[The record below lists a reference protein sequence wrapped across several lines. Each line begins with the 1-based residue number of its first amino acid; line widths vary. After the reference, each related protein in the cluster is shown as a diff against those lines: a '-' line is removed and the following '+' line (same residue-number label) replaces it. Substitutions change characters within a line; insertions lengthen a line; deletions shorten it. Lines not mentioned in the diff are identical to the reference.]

1 MEGFVSKILRKFRHM
16 KFLSKCKFLL
26 KKINNFEHIMEKLTD
41 KQIKNKT
48 QEFKNRYSNGESLN
62 DLLPEVFAVVREA
75 SKRVFNMRQFD
86 VQIIGGIVLH
96 YGNIAEMRTG
106 EGKTLSAVA
115 PAYLNTLSGNQVHIV
130 TVNDYLAKVGAES
143 MSKLYDFLGVTVGY
157 INQYTFNKRE
167 MYRKD
172 ILYTTNSEIVF
183 DYLKDNMKESD
194 DFFVRDFYFVIID
207 EVDSILIDE
216 ARTPLIISGESSKAS
231 DLCIEAD
238 KIIKQLNKDDY
249 EIDEKY
255 KQVSFTEQGI
265 EKVEMLLKEKNLIR
279 DNLFSGNSELIHC
292 LNQAL
297 KANVVMHKN
306 IDYISHKGKIMIID
320 ASTGRIMSGR
330 RYSDGLHQAIEAKE
344 NVKIEAENKTIAS
357 ITYQNFFRLYKKLS
371 GMTGTAETEVEEFIE
386 IYNLEVYSIPTN
398 LPIQRI
404 DDIDR
409 IYPSI
414 EEKALALV
422 EIVKERHSKGQPIL
436 IGTSS
441 VEKSEYFSSILTEVG
456 IKHSILNARN
466 HENEAEIIAQAGRS
480 YSVTIATNMAGRGTD
495 IKLGGS
501 DEHDKKKVME
511 VGGLCVIGTERHE
524 NRRIDNQLQGRA
536 GRQGDPGYSIF
547 LISIDDPLF
556 RIFGNPNISL
566 GSGKIVSS
574 RIISKLIESAQQKVE
589 RMHFESRKNVLK
601 YDDILNVQRKII
613 YSDRINIIRSKFDLN
628 KIKHISHDLLDQL
641 LDSYMGYYIH
651 EWNLDKLS
659 EMLNDIYQIKFEY
672 DDNKRFIQVKDELY
686 SESDQILD
694 RYHEIILHDDE
705 FDDIFRTN
713 ILSYTD
719 KLWTD
724 HINMLDKLR
733 NSIYLQSYGQKDP
746 FHEYQDISYNMFIQL
761 RENIHI
767 YLIKEYIKH
776 AIEYKINR
784 NLINEFVQNNIISGI
799 IYFIQ
804 EFAHNNNVEQYIK
817 YKVNQLSGE
826 NFIENCINKFI
837 CSIKED
843 NAIITEYIKIIAQN
857 EPSQFMNN
865 LSQFRLNKNILH
877 DISNYIQSAM
887 ISDFNK
893 NKYQI
898 MNTVIILDKLRK
910 ITIRKKLSNI
920 FIYSINNVYIPTI
933 NSRNS
938 LCHCNSGLKYKLCHG
953 KIKSDCLFSITI

>member
-1 MEGFVSKILRKFRHM
+1 MEGFVSRLLRKFRHM

-26 KKINNFEHIMEKLTD
+26 RKINNFEHIIEKLTNE
-41 KQIKNKT
+41 QIKDKT
-48 QEFKNRYSNGESLN
+48 QEFKNRYNQGESL
-62 DLLPEVFAVVREA
+62 DSLLPEVFAIVREA

-86 VQIIGGIVLH
+86 VQMIGGIVLH

-106 EGKTLSAVA
+106 EGKTLVAVA

-130 TVNDYLAKVGAES
+130 TVNDYLAKRDAEF
-143 MSKLYDFLGVTVGY
+143 MSKLYNFLGVTVGY
-157 INQYTFNKRE
+157 INQYTFNKKE
-167 MYRKD
+167 MYSKD
-172 ILYTTNSEIVF
+172 IIYTTNSEIVF

-194 DFFVRDFYFVIID
+194 DFLIKEFHFAIID

-216 ARTPLIISGESSKAS
+216 ARTPLIISGEASKAS

-238 KIIKQLNKDDY
+238 KIIKQLSKEDY

-255 KQVSFTEQGI
+255 KQVSFTEKGI
-265 EKVEMLLKEKNLIR
+265 EKVETLLKEKNLIQ
-279 DNLFSGNSELIHC
+279 DNLFAGNSELIHC
-292 LNQAL
+292 LNQSL
-297 KANVVMHKN
+297 KANVIMHKN

-344 NVKIEAENKTIAS
+344 KVKIEAENKTIAS
-357 ITYQNFFRLYKKLS
+357 ITYQNFFRLYNKLS
-371 GMTGTAETEVEEFIE
+371 GMTGTAETEAEEFIE
-386 IYNLEVYSIPTN
+386 IYNLEVYTIPTN

-414 EEKALALV
+414 QEKALALV
-422 EIVKERHSKGQPIL
+422 EMVKTRHSKGQPIL

-441 VEKSEYFSSILTEVG
+441 VEKSEYFSSILSQANIE
-456 IKHSILNARN
+456 HSILNARN

-480 YSVTIATNMAGRGTD
+480 YAVTIATNMAGRGTD
-495 IKLGGS
+495 IKLGGG
-501 DEHDKKKVME
+501 DENDKKKVME

-524 NRRIDNQLQGRA
+524 NRRIDNQLQGRS

-547 LISIDDPLF
+547 LISVDDSLF

-613 YSDRINIIRSKFDLN
+613 YSDRINIIRSKFDLD
-628 KIKHISHDLLDQL
+628 KMQQISHDLIDQL
-641 LDSYMGYYIH
+641 LNKYMGYYIH

-659 EMLNDIYQIKFEY
+659 EMLNDIYQVKFEY
-672 DDNKRFIQVKDELY
+672 NDETFAQVKNILY
-686 SESDQILD
+686 TDSDRRLAQ
-694 RYHEIILHDDE
+694 YHKMILHDDE
-705 FDDIFRTN
+705 FDYIFRNN
-713 ILSYTD
+713 ILHYTD

-724 HINMLDKLR
+724 HINMLDRLR

-746 FHEYQDISYNMFIQL
+746 FHEYQDASYHMFIKL
-761 RENIHI
+761 REDIHI

-776 AIEYKINR
+776 AIEYEINR
-784 NLINEFVQNNIISGI
+784 NLIKEFVQNNLTSGI

-804 EFAHNNNVEQYIK
+804 EFARHNNIEEYIK
-817 YKVNQLSGE
+817 YQYHND
-826 NFIENCINKFI
+826 NFIENCINHLI
-837 CSIKED
+837 MSIKED
-843 NAIITEYIKIIAQN
+843 KAIIIEYIRIISQN
-857 EPSQFMNN
+857 EPSKFMQN
-865 LSQFRLNKNILH
+865 LSQFRLNKNILN
-877 DISNYIQSAM
+877 DISNQIKDAM

-893 NKYQI
+893 NKYTI
-898 MNTVIILDKLRK
+898 MNVIIVLNKIRK
-910 ITIRKKLSNI
+910 VSIRKKLSDIFTYSLNNI
-920 FIYSINNVYIPTI
+920 QISAI

-938 LCHCNSGLKYKLCHG
+938 ICHCNSGLKYKFCHG
-953 KIKSDCLFSITI
+953 KIKSDCLFNINI